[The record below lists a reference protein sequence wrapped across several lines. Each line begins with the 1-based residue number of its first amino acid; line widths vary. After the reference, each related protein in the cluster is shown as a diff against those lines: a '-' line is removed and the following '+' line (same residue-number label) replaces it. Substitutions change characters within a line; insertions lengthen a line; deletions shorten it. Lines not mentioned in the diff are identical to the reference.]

1 MNGDF
6 TGAETGCLRSAN
18 WGIFAGRYRAKHE
31 KRAHAFKGSCGSNV
45 HEMVRPFPL
54 LFAYVLLM
62 IEQLP
67 LECPTS
73 ANTLFYAACLAAETI
88 SVFTHDERVAQD
100 FCCWSPLSLVPTRL
114 FILLKLIDPV
124 A

>member
-1 MNGDF
+1 
-6 TGAETGCLRSAN
+6 
-18 WGIFAGRYRAKHE
+18 
-31 KRAHAFKGSCGSNV
+31 
-45 HEMVRPFPL
+45 
-54 LFAYVLLM
+54 M

-88 SVFTHDERVAQD
+88 GVFTHDERVAQD